1 MHRWGWRFCRKV
13 ITDAYILLT
22 SFFVCVL
29 SFHFRKN
36 VLISFGTLL
45 NNKTKV
51 NFSNNFEML
60 SPLQAYSFV
69 AYLVGNVK
77 DILYV

>member
-1 MHRWGWRFCRKV
+1 
-13 ITDAYILLT
+13 
-22 SFFVCVL
+22 
-29 SFHFRKN
+29 